1 VDKAYST
8 YTVVVAHTLPQ
19 TRSLLATVFAA
30 DQPVQIDIVN
40 QGAHLITAWQ
50 SPTKIDCKKLR

>member
-1 VDKAYST
+1 VP
-8 YTVVVAHTLPQ
+8 HTLSQ
-19 TRSLLATVFAA
+19 ARSLLATVFAA

-40 QGAHLITAWQ
+40 QRAQLITAWR